1 LFCEKKNQPVRQGE
15 YKMSSLRI
23 LVVDDDPVTRTLL
36 SKRLIKDEYTVDTAE
51 NGVVA
56 IEKIARQY
64 YDVVLT
70 DLMMPGGV
78 DGIGVLEEAK
88 RASIKTEV
96 ILITA
101 HASVDNA
108 IEAMKKGAVDYLQKP
123 INFDELFLRLDKIR
137 NLKMLIKNASDL
149 REAMD
154 VTEKTSA
161 ETIQDLEMMVNEL
174 KGRLTVIRATL
185 LQSDM
190 DSETRVRMALKGLD
204 SDRLTD

>member
-1 LFCEKKNQPVRQGE
+1 
-15 YKMSSLRI
+15 MSNLKI

-36 SKRLIKDEYTVDTAE
+36 TKRLLREDYVLDTAE
-51 NGVVA
+51 DGVTA
-56 IEKIARQY
+56 LEMMADQF

-78 DGIGVLEEAK
+78 DGIGVLEAAK
-88 RASIKTEV
+88 RANIKTEV

-161 ETIQDLEMMVNEL
+161 ETIQDLELRLAAANQKLASIKTALQATDQSMDDRIQKALDEL
-174 KGRLTVIRATL
+174 DERA
-185 LQSDM
+185 
-190 DSETRVRMALKGLD
+190 EE
-204 SDRLTD
+204 

>member
-1 LFCEKKNQPVRQGE
+1 MTNLKV
-15 YKMSSLRI
+15 

-36 SKRLIKDEYTVDTAE
+36 TKRLIREGYAVDTAE
-51 NGVVA
+51 DGRVA
-56 IEKIARQY
+56 IEKLRRQY
-64 YDVVLT
+64 HDVVLT

-88 RASIKTEV
+88 RINIKTEV
-96 ILITA
+96 VLITA

-161 ETIQDLEMMVNEL
+161 ETIQDL
-174 KGRLTVIRATL
+174 VIRVAELSGQLSEIRSTL
-185 LQSDM
+185 LKADVAPESRIRQVLD
-190 DSETRVRMALKGLD
+190 GLD
-204 SDRLTD
+204 EQ

>member
-1 LFCEKKNQPVRQGE
+1 MTNLK
-15 YKMSSLRI
+15 I

-36 SKRLIKDEYTVDTAE
+36 TKRLIHEEYGVDTAE
-51 NGVVA
+51 DGLVA
-56 IEKIARQY
+56 IEKIGRQFF
-64 YDVVLT
+64 DVVLT
-70 DLMMPGGV
+70 DLVMPGGV

-88 RASIKTEV
+88 RINIRTEV
-96 ILITA
+96 VLITA
-101 HASVDNA
+101 HASVGNA

-161 ETIQDLEMMVNEL
+161 VTIQDLEIMVAEL
-174 KGRLTVIRATL
+174 NGRLAAIRAAL
-185 LQSDM
+185 MREDM
-190 DSETRVRMALKGLD
+190 APQTRIRLAI
-204 SDRLTD
+204 DRLDGK

>member
-1 LFCEKKNQPVRQGE
+1 
-15 YKMSSLRI
+15 MTSLKI

-36 SKRLIKDEYTVDTAE
+36 TKRLIREAYTVESADD
-51 NGVVA
+51 GRIA
-56 IEKIARQY
+56 IEKLSREF

-70 DLMMPGGV
+70 DLIMPGGV

-88 RASIKTEV
+88 RINFKTEV
-96 ILITA
+96 VLITA

-123 INFDELFLRLDKIR
+123 INFDELFLRLEKIG
-137 NLKMLIKNASDL
+137 NLKMLVKSASDL

-161 ETIQDLEMMVNEL
+161 QTIQDLEIMVAEL
-174 KGRLTVIRATL
+174 NGRLTAVKYDL
-185 LQSDM
+185 LQEELDP
-190 DSETRVRMALKGLD
+190 TARIQKALG
-204 SDRLTD
+204 RLNQN